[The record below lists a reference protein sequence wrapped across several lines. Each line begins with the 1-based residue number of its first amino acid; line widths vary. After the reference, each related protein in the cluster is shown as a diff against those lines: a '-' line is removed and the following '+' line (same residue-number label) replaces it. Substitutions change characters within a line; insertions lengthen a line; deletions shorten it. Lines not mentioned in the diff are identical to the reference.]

1 MAGDGTTS
9 AFAGDPQPVEVYH
22 RGIWYLGELLGWRHE
37 GDGRCLA
44 RVRCVVDGLRHSA
57 WKDLADLRLPEPIG
71 VDEPATDDGDD
82 DDTRPHVLLADLRT
96 RPRPPAHA
104 LVPPPRWVPAA
115 AGRPDPR
122 PGPGRSTPRVT
133 TPQEAAPQEA
143 APHGAGPYEAAAPQA
158 ATGRRGDGRGD
169 WSHLRRGSRL
179 SRV

>member
-1 MAGDGTTS
+1 MRGDEATS

-57 WKDLADLRLPEPIG
+57 WKDLADLRLPEPIAAEARPDPG
-71 VDEPATDDGDD
+71 HDTDE
-82 DDTRPHVLLADLRT
+82 TRPHVLLADLRT

-104 LVPPPRWVPAA
+104 VVPPPRWAPAPEPAA
-115 AGRPDPR
+115 AP
-122 PGPGRSTPRVT
+122 PGT
-133 TPQEAAPQEA
+133 
-143 APHGAGPYEAAAPQA
+143 AAAA
-158 ATGRRGDGRGD
+158 RRTEAGD
-169 WSHLRRGSRL
+169 WSHLRRGGRL